1 MFQWIPFLAY
11 MVIMSFT
18 PGPNN
23 IMAMNNAR
31 NVGFKKGLDF
41 CFGGFAGGVV
51 VMTLS
56 VLFSAFLYT
65 LVPKIQFP
73 MKLLTAAYMGYLIV
87 LILLPLNGKKEE
99 TKKGNFFLGFLVTII
114 NPKIILFGITVMS
127 SYITPYYR
135 ETQPLVLFIFLL
147 SVIGFSS
154 MICWSLF
161 GSLFGK
167 IFGRHGKIVNIIMT
181 AMLLYCI
188 VTLFL

>member
-1 MFQWIPFLAY
+1 
-11 MVIMSFT
+11 MSFT

-31 NVGFKKGLDF
+31 NAGFRKGLGF
-41 CFGGFAGGVV
+41 CFGGLSGGIV

-56 VLFSAFLYT
+56 VLFSSFLYT
-65 LVPKIQFP
+65 FIPKIQFP
-73 MKLLTAAYMGYLIV
+73 MKMLAAAYMGYLIV
-87 LILLPLNGKKEE
+87 LILLPSKEKRIE
-99 TKKGNFFLGFLVTII
+99 NKKGDFFIGFFMTII

-127 SYITPYYR
+127 SYVIPYYK
-135 ETQPLVLFIFLL
+135 EIFPLVLFILLL

-154 MICWSLF
+154 MICWSLS

-167 IFGRHGKIVNIIMT
+167 IFNGHGKTVNIIMT
-181 AMLLYCI
+181 IMLLYCI

>member
-1 MFQWIPFLAY
+1 

-31 NVGFKKGLDF
+31 NAGFIKGLGF
-41 CFGGFAGGVV
+41 CFGGFFGGVV
-51 VMTLS
+51 LMTLS
-56 VLFSAFLYT
+56 VLFSSFLYT
-65 LVPKIQFP
+65 FIPKIEFP
-73 MKLLTAAYMGYLIV
+73 MKLIAAAYMGYLIIV
-87 LILLPLNGKKEE
+87 ILLPSKEKKISG
-99 TKKGNFFLGFLVTII
+99 KGNFLIGFLMTLI

-127 SYITPYYR
+127 SYVMPYYK
-135 ETQPLVLFIFLL
+135 EIVPLVLFILLL

-161 GSLFGK
+161 GSLFDK
-167 IFGRHGKIVNIIMT
+167 IFNRFGKTVNIIMA
-181 AMLLYCI
+181 AMLFYCI